1 MSNYL
6 YRVQETT
13 YIKQRMPNIQLLD
26 GKKIAFEKSIDGFEL
41 VKKISKSLEKDA
53 LIMSVDGELKD
64 LSYEIKKDSKIK
76 IITNKDK
83 EGLEVLRHDAAHI
96 LAMAVQELYPGTQVT
111 IGPVIENGFYYD
123 FARKESFTD
132 TDLLKIEK
140 KMGEIVDRND
150 KTSRHVWKRE
160 DAIKHFKKIGEKYKA
175 EIIESIPASEEVS
188 VYSHGNW
195 SDLCRGPHLSSTG
208 KIGKA
213 FKLTKVS
220 GAYWRGDSKNATLQ
234 RIYGTCWASRQELE
248 EHLHRLEEAEKRDHR
263 RLGKEMDL
271 FHFREES
278 PGAVFWHEKGWTLFQ
293 RLIEYMRMKQRLAG
307 YKEINTPEILDRS
320 LWEKSGHWEK
330 FGEHMYTSETP
341 DEKIFAIK
349 PMNCPGCVQVF
360 NQGLKSYRDLPLK
373 LSEFGKVHRYEPSG
387 ALHGLLR
394 VRAFTQDDA
403 HIFCTED
410 QITAESLTVTNLI
423 LKIYKDLGFESVILK
438 YSDRP
443 EKRVGD
449 DSVWDKSE
457 AALLSAIKQSN
468 LEYTI
473 NKGEGAFYGP
483 KIEFVLRDAI
493 GRDWQ
498 CGTLQV
504 DLNLPGR
511 LGASYVDKDGK
522 KKVPVMLHRALFGSL
537 ERFIGII
544 IENYAGK
551 LPFWLAPTQAVVLPI
566 AEENND
572 YVKKLFEDL
581 FKEGIKC
588 EVDLRNQKIN
598 YKIREH
604 SLAKIP
610 MILVCGK
617 KEVAENTVTVRRLG
631 SEKQETFKREDL
643 IKNILAANKLPLN

>member
-1 MSNYL
+1 
-6 YRVQETT
+6 
-13 YIKQRMPNIQLLD
+13 MPQIQLLD
-26 GKKIAFEKSIDGFEL
+26 GKKINFEKSITGFDL
-41 VKKISKSLEKDA
+41 TKKISKSLEKLA
-53 LIMSVDGELKD
+53 LIMEVDGDLKD
-64 LSYEIKKDSKIK
+64 LSHQITKDAKVR
-76 IITNKDK
+76 IITSKDK
-83 EGLEVLRHDAAHI
+83 EGLEVIRHDAAHI
-96 LAMAVQELYPGTQVT
+96 MAMAVQELFPGTQVT
-111 IGPVIENGFYYD
+111 IGPVIENGFFYD
-123 FARKESFTD
+123 FARKEPFTSD
-132 TDLLKIEK
+132 DLIKIEK
-140 KMGEIVDRND
+140 KMSEIIDRD
-150 KTSRHVWKRE
+150 VITKREVWKRT

-175 EIIESIPASEEVS
+175 EIIESIPENEELS
-188 VYSHGNW
+188 VYHHGDTW
-195 SDLCRGPHLSSTG
+195 HDLCRGPHLPSSS

-220 GAYWRGDSKNATLQ
+220 GAYWRGDSNNEMLQ
-234 RIYGTCWASRQELE
+234 RIYGTCWSTKKELDE
-248 EHLHRLEEAEKRDHR
+248 YLNRLEEAEKRDHR
-263 RLGKEMDL
+263 KLGKEMDL

-278 PGAVFWHEKGWTLFQ
+278 PGAVFWHEKGWLLFQ
-293 RLIEYMRMKQRLAG
+293 RLVEYMRAKQRLAG
-307 YKEINTPEILDRS
+307 YKEINTPELLDKT
-320 LWEKSGHWEK
+320 LWEKSGHWDK

-341 DEKIFAIK
+341 DEKTFAVK

-410 QITAESLTVTNLI
+410 QITEESLSVTNLI
-423 LKIYKDLGFESVILK
+423 LEIYKDLGFENVILK

-457 AALLSAIKQSN
+457 AALLAAIKQSK
-468 LEYTI
+468 LEYII

-504 DLNLPGR
+504 DLNLPNR
-511 LGASYVDKDGK
+511 LGASYIAKDGN

-537 ERFIGII
+537 ERFIGIL

-551 LPFWLAPTQAVVLPI
+551 LPFWLSPAQVVVCPI

-588 EVDLRNQKIN
+588 EMDLRNEKIN
-598 YKIREH
+598 YKVREH

-610 MILVCGK
+610 FIIVCGK
-617 KEVAENTVTVRRLG
+617 KEVADNTVTVRKLG
-631 SEKQETFKREDL
+631 SDKQEIMKRENL
-643 IKNILAANKLPLN
+643 IKNMLASNKLPLN

>member
-1 MSNYL
+1 
-6 YRVQETT
+6 
-13 YIKQRMPNIQLLD
+13 MPEIQLLD
-26 GKKIAFEKSIDGFEL
+26 GKKIPFVKSISGFEL
-41 VKKISKSLEKDA
+41 TKKISKSLEKSA
-53 LIMSVDGELKD
+53 LIMEVDGELKD
-64 LSYEIKKDSKIK
+64 LSHEIKKDSKVRL
-76 IITNKDK
+76 ITSKDK
-83 EGLEVLRHDAAHI
+83 EGLEVIRHDAAHI
-96 LAMAVQELYPGTQVT
+96 MAMAVQELYPGTQVT

-123 FARKESFTD
+123 FARKEPFTSD
-132 TDLLKIEK
+132 DLKKIEK
-140 KMGEIVDRND
+140 RMSEIIDRD
-150 KTSRHVWKRE
+150 VKTKREVWKRE
-160 DAIKHFKKIGEKYKA
+160 KAIKHFKNIGEKYKA
-175 EIIESIPASEEVS
+175 EIIESIPLNEELS
-188 VYSHGNW
+188 IYHHGDTW
-195 SDLCRGPHLSSTG
+195 HDLCRGPHLASSS

-220 GAYWRGDSKNATLQ
+220 GAYWRGNSDNEMLQ
-234 RIYGTCWASRQELE
+234 RIYGTCWSSKKELDE
-248 EHLHRLEEAEKRDHR
+248 YLHRLEEAEKRDHR
-263 RLGKEMDL
+263 KLGKEMDL

-278 PGAVFWHEKGWTLFQ
+278 PGSVFWHEKGWLLFQ

-307 YKEINTPEILDRS
+307 YKEINTPELLDKT

-330 FGEHMYTSETP
+330 FGEHMFTSETP
-341 DEKIFAIK
+341 DEKTFAVK

-410 QITAESLTVTNLI
+410 QITEESLSVTNLI
-423 LKIYKDLGFESVILK
+423 LEIYKDLGFKDVILK

-443 EKRVGD
+443 EQRVGD

-457 AALLSAIKQSN
+457 AALLTAIKKSK

-511 LGASYVDKDGK
+511 LGATYVAKDGTK
-522 KKVPVMLHRALFGSL
+522 KIPVMLHRALFGSL
-537 ERFIGII
+537 ERFIGIL

-551 LPFWLAPTQAVVLPI
+551 LPFWLSPAQAVVCPI
-566 AEENND
+566 AEENNN

-588 EVDLRNQKIN
+588 EMDLRNEKIN
-598 YKIREH
+598 YKVREH

-610 MILVCGK
+610 YIIVCGK
-617 KEVAENTVTVRRLG
+617 KEVAENTVTVRKLG
-631 SEKQETFKREDL
+631 SDNQEVIKREDL
-643 IKNILAANKLPLN
+643 IKNMLDLNKLPLN

>member
-1 MSNYL
+1 
-6 YRVQETT
+6 
-13 YIKQRMPNIQLLD
+13 MPKIQLLD
-26 GKKIAFEKSIDGFEL
+26 GKQIPFAKSISGFEL
-41 VKKISKSLEKDA
+41 TKKISKSLEKTA
-53 LIMSVDGELKD
+53 LIMEVNGELKD
-64 LSYEIKKDSKIK
+64 LSHEIIKDSKVK
-76 IITNKDK
+76 IITSKDK
-83 EGLEVLRHDAAHI
+83 EGLEVIRHDAAHI
-96 LAMAVQELYPGTQVT
+96 MAMAVQELYPGTQVT

-123 FARKESFTD
+123 FARKEPFTSD
-132 TDLLKIEK
+132 DLNNIEK
-140 KMGEIVDRND
+140 KMSEIIDRD
-150 KTSRHVWKRE
+150 VKTRREVWKR
-160 DAIKHFKKIGEKYKA
+160 DKAISHFKKIGEKYKA
-175 EIIESIPASEEVS
+175 EIIESIPKNEELS
-188 VYSHGNW
+188 VYHHGDTW
-195 SDLCRGPHLSSTG
+195 HDLCRGPHLASSG

-220 GAYWRGDSKNATLQ
+220 GAYWRGDSNNEMLQ
-234 RIYGTCWASRQELE
+234 RIYGTCWSTKKDLE
-248 EHLHRLEEAEKRDHR
+248 DYLHRLEEAEKRDHR
-263 RLGKEMDL
+263 KLGKEMDL

-278 PGAVFWHEKGWTLFQ
+278 PGAVFWHEKGWLLFQ
-293 RLIEYMRMKQRLAG
+293 RLVEYMRAKQRLAG
-307 YKEINTPEILDRS
+307 YKEINTPELLDKT
-320 LWEKSGHWEK
+320 LWEKSGHWDK
-330 FGEHMYTSETP
+330 FGEHMFTSETP
-341 DEKIFAIK
+341 DEKTFAVK

-410 QITAESLTVTNLI
+410 QITEESLSVTNLI
-423 LKIYKDLGFESVILK
+423 LRIYKDLGFENVVLK

-457 AALLSAIKQSN
+457 AALLAAIKQSK

-511 LGASYVDKDGK
+511 LGATYVAKDGS

-537 ERFIGII
+537 ERFIGIL

-551 LPFWLAPTQAVVLPI
+551 LPFWLSPAQAVVCPI

-588 EVDLRNQKIN
+588 EMDLRNEKIN
-598 YKIREH
+598 YKVREH
-604 SLAKIP
+604 SLAKVPYI
-610 MILVCGK
+610 IVCGK
-617 KEVAENTVTVRRLG
+617 KEVKENTVTVRKLG
-631 SEKQETFKREDL
+631 SDKQEVVKREDL
-643 IKNILAANKLPLN
+643 IKNMLASNKLPLN

>member
-1 MSNYL
+1 
-6 YRVQETT
+6 
-13 YIKQRMPNIQLLD
+13 MPQIQLLD
-26 GKKIAFEKSIDGFEL
+26 GKKIEFENSITGFDL
-41 VKKISKSLEKDA
+41 TKKISKSLEKVA
-53 LIMSVDGELKD
+53 LIMEVDGSLKD
-64 LSYEIKKDSKIK
+64 LSH
-76 IITNKDK
+76 IITKDAKVRIITPKDK
-83 EGLEVLRHDAAHI
+83 EGLEVIRHDAAHI
-96 LAMAVQELYPGTQVT
+96 MAMAVQELFPGTQVT

-123 FARKESFTD
+123 FARKEPFTSD
-132 TDLLKIEK
+132 DLKKIEK
-140 KMGEIVDRND
+140 KMSEIIDRD
-150 KTSRHVWKRE
+150 VKTKREVWKRNE
-160 DAIKHFKKIGEKYKA
+160 AINHFKKIGEKYKA
-175 EIIESIPASEEVS
+175 EIIESIPKNEELS
-188 VYSHGNW
+188 VYHHGDTW
-195 SDLCRGPHLSSTG
+195 HDLCRGPHLASSG

-220 GAYWRGDSKNATLQ
+220 GAYWRGDSNNEMLQ
-234 RIYGTCWASRQELE
+234 RIYGTCWTSKKELDDY
-248 EHLHRLEEAEKRDHR
+248 LHRLEEAEKRDHR
-263 RLGKEMDL
+263 KLGKEMDL

-278 PGAVFWHEKGWTLFQ
+278 PGSVFWHEKGWLLFQ
-293 RLIEYMRMKQRLAG
+293 RLVEYMRAKQRLAG
-307 YKEINTPEILDRS
+307 YKEINTPELLDKT
-320 LWEKSGHWEK
+320 LWEKSGHWDK
-330 FGEHMYTSETP
+330 FGEHMFTSETP
-341 DEKIFAIK
+341 DEKTFAVK

-410 QITAESLTVTNLI
+410 QITQESLSVTNLI
-423 LKIYKDLGFESVILK
+423 LEIYKDLGFENVILK

-457 AALLSAIKQSN
+457 AALLSAIKQSK

-504 DLNLPGR
+504 DLNLPNR
-511 LGASYVDKDGK
+511 LGASYVAKDGN

-537 ERFIGII
+537 ERFIGIL

-551 LPFWLAPTQAVVLPI
+551 LPFWLSPSQAVICPI
-566 AEENND
+566 AEDNNA

-588 EVDLRNQKIN
+588 EMDLRNEKIN
-598 YKIREH
+598 YKVREH

-610 MILVCGK
+610 FILVCGK
-617 KEVAENTVTVRRLG
+617 KEVAENTVTVRTLG
-631 SEKQETFKREDL
+631 SDKQEVVKKDDL
-643 IKNILAANKLPLN
+643 IKNMLASNKLPLN